1 MTQLEIMIIGIKAD
15 LSSAEEKRAQIME
28 SMEKTMEDVK
38 KGVTLQAVNLA
49 TKSSMMAT
57 VLKEIEQLREKLQ
70 MLESLQKDN
79 EQESC

>member
-28 SMEKTMEDVK
+28 SMEKAMEDVK